1 MLLRSLYT
9 YATDELD
16 LVKELQNLQT
26 NLIENENLQQM
37 LLIEW
42 REHDTMIEKLQKIL
56 LDQIL

>member
-26 NLIENENLQQM
+26 NLIENEKLQQM
-37 LLIEW
+37 LLVEQ

>member
-37 LLIEW
+37 LLVEW

>member
-26 NLIENENLQQM
+26 NLIENEKLQQM